1 MEGADLTI
9 KKIQSMRE
17 DDFSREIVI
26 PLLKKMGYTFT
37 DFNGGAYEEGKDI
50 IAHKQNEF
58 DELEVIAIQSKML
71 KSERSALHAQNFS
84 QITYQLRQCIDNK
97 IPCIDG
103 VERYPS
109 KVILITPF
117 PIDTRSLADQLQ
129 NIRINRVMLIDESRL
144 LNLLEKYCP
153 EIFECSQADLSRAV
167 KLNSADITN
176 VELYRA
182 LHIDSKTNY
191 SDYYSD
197 LNFFVGK
204 TESHK
209 LFKSSVVLTE
219 KISSPYNERNW
230 DALKKIHEII
240 SGLTGRHLIIDSIDE
255 VESLYNTQA
264 QAYSTPEN
272 QAKISERVSLRA
284 HAEQIFISLKS
295 TIESARKDSASN
307 LTTAKS
313 RTSQEQFELEAL
325 EIDNLVVSLHK
336 AISDELS
343 PPEITK
349 IAVSVKKLNSYHD
362 PKKILPQIESIHQI
376 SQEYE
381 STLSSLKKIESLILP
396 HPLFIASIDLTKA
409 QNSLNGH
416 IANVSMK
423 VKEISNSNLISSE
436 IRATLDDTN
445 NLLRAV
451 DLLLNHVLESPLK
464 ITLLDSDSPV
474 HEIDISAHK
483 IFDTGVNIAVY
494 GDAGAG
500 KSTTLYVYAE
510 TVFKNKRTDE
520 EVLFIP
526 LNRISNTLAKLTPE
540 EKAKYIDAKNC
551 FNSLIN
557 AFLLYRDIKV
567 TPENRDGMINI
578 LSEKRRVIIVVDAL
592 DEATNEADWVIPA
605 LSEIPEKI
613 KNSQVI
619 TSSRSSVSLI
629 RNIDFLG
636 ITLLPFNKPQ
646 LQKFI
651 YGWMRETV
659 QADDLWNHIENNEL
673 LEVAKNPL
681 LATIIC
687 TLHESGIPIPE
698 NEPDVYRRK
707 IELLCG
713 LYDLNKGI
721 MRTTNDRNLLEF
733 CARKIAYRMHVRT
746 QREATHNEI
755 YGYLTSALEERI
767 PKEKVLSIIKDLT
780 EACNIL
786 IKSPGTDY
794 FSFGHL
800 RIQEALAAEELAQN
814 RAIDIPSLIAQ
825 AWWGGALY
833 LYSFKNN
840 IQPIF
845 DEIYDRHGT
854 FVRHSANLK
863 LMISSQQK
871 SMRSS
876 LLELLGK
883 HLRSDDGYDDE
894 KYDGSFHDYDYRLD
908 MDLKNIIG
916 Y

>member
-1 MEGADLTI
+1 MEGADLTL

-26 PLLKKMGYTFT
+26 PLLRKMGYTFT

-103 VERYPS
+103 IERYPS

-129 NIRINRVMLIDESRL
+129 NIQINRVMLIDESRL
-144 LNLLEKYCP
+144 LNLLEKYYP
-153 EIFECSQADLSRAV
+153 EIFECSKADLSNAV
-167 KLNSADITN
+167 KLTSIDTTN
-176 VELYRA
+176 IELYRA

-209 LFKSSVVLTE
+209 LFKSSIILTE
-219 KISSPYNERNW
+219 KTSSPYTERHW
-230 DALKKIHEII
+230 DALKKTHDII
-240 SGLTGRHLIIDSIDE
+240 YNLTGSHLITDSIDD
-255 VESLYNTQA
+255 VESSYNTQA

-272 QAKISERVSLRA
+272 QAKISECISLRA
-284 HAEQIFISLKS
+284 HIEQTFISLKS

-313 RTSQEQFELEAL
+313 RTTQEQFELEAS
-325 EIDNLVVSLHK
+325 EIDNLVISLHK
-336 AISDELS
+336 AISDELG
-343 PPEITK
+343 PAEITK
-349 IAVSVKKLNSYHD
+349 IAASAKKLNSYHD

-376 SQEYE
+376 SQELE
-381 STLSSLKKIESLILP
+381 STLSALKKTESLILP
-396 HPLFIASIDLTKA
+396 HPSFIASVDLS
-409 QNSLNGH
+409 QVQDSLNDH
-416 IANVSMK
+416 IKNVSLK

-451 DLLLNHVLESPLK
+451 DLLLSHILESPLK
-464 ITLLDSDSPV
+464 ITLIDSNSPI

-510 TVFKNKRTDE
+510 TIFKNKRPDE

-526 LNRISNTLAKLTPE
+526 LNRISNTLAKLTLE
-540 EKAKYIDAKNC
+540 EKLKYIDHKKC

-557 AFLLYRDIKV
+557 AFLLYREIKV
-567 TPENRDGMINI
+567 TPENRDSMINI
-578 LSEKRRVIIVVDAL
+578 LAEKRRVVIVVDAL

-613 KNSQVI
+613 KNAQVI

-659 QADDLWNHIENNEL
+659 QADNLWQHIENNEL

-721 MRTTNDRNLLEF
+721 MRTTNDRSLLEF

-755 YGYLTSALEERI
+755 YDYLTSALEERI
-767 PKEKVLSIIKDLT
+767 PKEKTLSIIKDLT

-786 IKSPGTDY
+786 IQSPGTDY

-814 RAIDIPSLIAQ
+814 RAIDIPSLITQ

-854 FVRHSANLK
+854 FIRHSANLR

-876 LLELLGK
+876 LLDLLRR
-883 HLRSDDGYDDE
+883 HLRSDDSYDDE
-894 KYDGSFHDYDYRLD
+894 KYDGSFHDYDFRSD
-908 MDLKNIIG
+908 MDLRNIIG